1 MSTVDEPPVELEPS
15 PEHVRARR
23 RALLDEISGAPR
35 RRARRR
41 LVLALA
47 AAAAAAAAGAGVAA
61 YLAMREPA
69 RHLQS
74 VSCYGSAS
82 LDARSVVFAP
92 AAGEADV
99 SDPVAACGVLWQS
112 GTFGSPAKVPELSA
126 CVFSGDEIAV
136 FPGPASVCARLGGAR
151 LAPAYRAR
159 ALQLH
164 RLERALLAPYRRTGC
179 LSLRESVADARR
191 VLAQHGFT
199 WKVAVDRSLP
209 LPRPACASLYI
220 DEPGRRVV
228 IVPVPPSS

>member
-47 AAAAAAAAGAGVAA
+47 AVAAVAGAGGAA

-164 RLERALLAPYRRTGC
+164 RLERALLAPYFV
-179 LSLRESVADARR
+179 SLC
-191 VLAQHGFT
+191 VLLG
-199 WKVAVDRSLP
+199 
-209 LPRPACASLYI
+209 
-220 DEPGRRVV
+220 
-228 IVPVPPSS
+228 